1 MSAAPKISVVI
12 PVYNSARYLPE
23 CLDSILAQDFRDLEI
38 LIADDGS
45 TDGSLEIIKS
55 YAQKDSRIRWWQNEK
70 NLGLTGNHNAVMH
83 AARGEFIKF
92 VHQDDK
98 ILHPSALAKMLEPFE
113 RDASVSLVG
122 TASEL
127 INSKSQALA
136 VRNYFRK
143 NGTLDGKDVI
153 VKCLEENKNI
163 LGEPTLVMF
172 RKSQA
177 SRGFDSRY
185 RQIVDMEF
193 WFHLLEQ
200 GRFAYLAEPL
210 FGFRVHPQQASAAN
224 ARSGAAREEQMLL
237 LTDYCAKPWL
247 AEHATARMWF
257 KQIYYLRKKYGER
270 AAPLIAQAKQK
281 ISALAYAWCW
291 LEHRVT
297 APFVRLKERQ
307 LRKRLKE

>member
-1 MSAAPKISVVI
+1 MSVPKVSILV
-12 PVYNSARYLPE
+12 PVYNAGPFLAT
-23 CLDSILAQDFRDLEI
+23 CLDSILAQHFTDYEL
-38 LIADDGS
+38 LISDDGS
-45 TDGSLEIIKS
+45 TDGTAALIES
-55 YAQKDSRIRWWQNEK
+55 YAARDPRIRWWQNPR
-70 NLGLTGNHNAVMH
+70 NLGLTRNHNLCLRE
-83 AARGEFIKF
+83 ARGEFIKF

-98 ILHPSALAKMLEPFE
+98 ILHPSAFARMLEPLE

-122 TASEL
+122 AASEL

-136 VRNYFRK
+136 VRNYFQK
-143 NGTLDGKDVI
+143 TGTLDGKDVI

-177 SRGFDSRY
+177 TRGFDPRY

-200 GRFAYLAEPL
+200 GRFAYVAEPL

-247 AEHATARMWF
+247 ATHATSRMWF

-270 AAPLIAQAKQK
+270 AAPLIAQAKP
-281 ISALAYAWCW
+281 ALPPLAYAGCW
-291 LEHRVT
+291 LEHRAT
-297 APFVRLKERQ
+297 APFVRLKERS

>member
-1 MSAAPKISVVI
+1 MSDTPKISVVI

-23 CLDSILAQDFRDLEI
+23 CLDSILAQDFRDYEI

-45 TDGSLEIIKS
+45 TDGSADIIKS
-55 YAQKDSRIRWWQNEK
+55 YAQKDARIRWWQNPK
-70 NLGLTGNHNAVMH
+70 NLGLTGNHNAVMSE
-83 AARGEFIKF
+83 ARGEFIKF
-92 VHQDDK
+92 IHQDDK
-98 ILHPSALAKMLEPFE
+98 ILQPSAFAKMLEPLE

-122 TASEL
+122 AASEL
-127 INSKSQALA
+127 INAQSQALA

-143 NGTLDGKDVI
+143 TGTLDGKEVI

-172 RKSQA
+172 RRRQA
-177 SRGFDSRY
+177 ARGFDPRY

-200 GRFAYLAEPL
+200 GRFAYIAAPL

-224 ARSGAAREEQMLL
+224 ARSGAAREEQLLL
-237 LTDYCAKPWL
+237 LTDYRTKPWL
-247 AEHATARMWF
+247 VSHATARMWF

-270 AAPLIAQAKQK
+270 AAPLLAQAKTK
-281 ISALAYAWCW
+281 ISPLAYAWCW
-291 LEHRVT
+291 LEHRLT
-297 APFVRLKERQ
+297 APLARLKERSI
-307 LRKRLKE
+307 RNRLKK

>member
-1 MSAAPKISVVI
+1 MSAAPKISVAI

-23 CLDSILAQDFRDLEI
+23 CLDSILAQDFRDFEI
-38 LIADDGS
+38 LISDDGS

-55 YAQKDSRIRWWQNEK
+55 YAQKDARIRWWQNEK
-70 NLGLTGNHNAVMH
+70 NLGLTGNHNAVMR

-98 ILHPSALAKMLEPFE
+98 ILQPSAFAKVLEPLE

-122 TASEL
+122 AASEL

-136 VRNYFRK
+136 VRNYFQKTR
-143 NGTLDGKDVI
+143 TLDGKDVI

-163 LGEPTLVMF
+163 LGEPSLVMF
-172 RKSQA
+172 RRSHA
-177 SRGFDSRY
+177 ARGFDPRY

-200 GRFAYLAEPL
+200 GRFAYVAEPL

-247 AEHATARMWF
+247 AAHATSRMWF
-257 KQIYYLRKKYGER
+257 KQIYYLRKKYGDR
-270 AAPLIAQAKQK
+270 ATPLIAQAKP
-281 ISALAYAWCW
+281 ALPPLAYAWCW

-297 APFVRLKERQ
+297 APFVRLKERR
-307 LRKRLKE
+307 LRQRLKE